1 MKKILTSLL
10 ALLML
15 LYTAGCTRKTQEPST
30 AATTLATE
38 PSTTAPEKIVYIL
51 HNEQKTETVRT
62 DDGTEI
68 FKCTY
73 PQIRIEPAG
82 TAAQQAIDPDLKE
95 RIDSFKRDAAYIED
109 YARQEDHTA
118 EHWMPFYATL
128 TYTDVRF
135 DHQVLSLYGTSESYS
150 GEAHPTRI
158 DQSVTYDLTTG
169 DQLRLNDLFAEDYST
184 AQLIGAIC
192 EALEPQSEDLYPNY
206 SEVIADRYG
215 SDLESITDWYM
226 TDTAL
231 CFFFSP
237 YDIAPSYL
245 GTITAELPFAKL
257 PIDPTYLPTPST

>member
-1 MKKILTSLL
+1 MKKIITGLL

-15 LYTAGCTRKTQEPST
+15 LSAAGCTEKTQEPST
-30 AATTLATE
+30 AATTPATE
-38 PSTTAPEKIVYIL
+38 SPTTAPEKIVYIL
-51 HNEQKTETVRT
+51 HNEQKTDTVCA

-73 PQIRIEPAG
+73 PQIQIEPAG

-95 RIDSFKRDAAYIED
+95 RIEAFKRDAAYIKD
-109 YARQEDHTA
+109 YARQEDHTT

-135 DHQVLSLYGTSESYS
+135 DHQVLSLYGTAESYS

-158 DQSVTYDLTTG
+158 DQAVTYDLATG
-169 DQLRLNDLFAEDYST
+169 DQLRLNDLLAEDYSS
-184 AQLIGAIC
+184 AQLIEAIC
-192 EALEPQSEDLYPNY
+192 VALEPHSKDLYPNY

-215 SDLESITDWYM
+215 ADLESITDWYL

-245 GTITAELPFAKL
+245 GTVTAQLPFDHL
-257 PIDPTYLPTPST
+257 PIDPTYLPTP